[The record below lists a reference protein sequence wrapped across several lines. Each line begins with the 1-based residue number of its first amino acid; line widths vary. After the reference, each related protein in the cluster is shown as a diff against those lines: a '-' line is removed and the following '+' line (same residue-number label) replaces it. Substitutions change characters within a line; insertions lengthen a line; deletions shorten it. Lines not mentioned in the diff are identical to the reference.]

1 MTVAITGGTLI
12 DGTGGNPSPD
22 TTIIIEGDAITRIG
36 RTAQTQIPRDA
47 RVFNITGKTVMP
59 GLIHCFGNL
68 IGEPASDPMDPLTAL
83 PSYAPIRGVT
93 TVRRLLDAGITS
105 CRGIGGPN
113 YTGIALKRAVD
124 HGLIPGPRITASGYA
139 LEPVGYHRL
148 WVPPEQY
155 INHPGRCTGPW
166 EVRRAVRMNLLNGAD
181 FIGVNVGGAVGS
193 NIPLPL
199 ETNDWTQAELD
210 AAADEAHR
218 RGVVISADNCYV
230 DELIGMCAKA
240 GFDGIIHGGLVSERG
255 LEILARHNM
264 FIVPTL
270 SVFDGY
276 VRPDAERHFPR
287 WRVLKGRRVAEMQRK
302 TFPKYIEMGVN
313 VVGGSFGRITGE
325 DNLELQLMVE
335 YGMNPM
341 QAIVAH
347 TKKGAEV
354 IRMSDRLGTLEVGK
368 LADLIVVDGDPLAD
382 IKILQNRS
390 KIQLVMKGGEI
401 FRSDLYRPR

>member
-1 MTVAITGGTLI
+1 
-12 DGTGGNPSPD
+12 
-22 TTIIIEGDAITRIG
+22 
-36 RTAQTQIPRDA
+36 
-47 RVFNITGKTVMP
+47 
-59 GLIHCFGNL
+59 
-68 IGEPASDPMDPLTAL
+68 
-83 PSYAPIRGVT
+83 
-93 TVRRLLDAGITS
+93 
-105 CRGIGGPN
+105 
-113 YTGIALKRAVD
+113 
-124 HGLIPGPRITASGYA
+124 
-139 LEPVGYHRL
+139 
-148 WVPPEQY
+148 
-155 INHPGRCTGPW
+155 
-166 EVRRAVRMNLLNGAD
+166 MNLLNGAD

-193 NIPLPL
+193 NIPLAL
-199 ETNDWTQAELD
+199 ETNDWTQEELD
-210 AAADEAHR
+210 AAADEARR
-218 RGVVISADNCYV
+218 RGVMISADNCYV

-276 VRPDAERHFPR
+276 VRPEAERHFPR

-313 VVGGSFGRITGE
+313 VVGGSFGRIAGE

-368 LADLIVVDGDPLAD
+368 LADLVVVDGDPLAD
-382 IKILQNRS
+382 IKILQNRK

-401 FRSDLYRPR
+401 FRSDL